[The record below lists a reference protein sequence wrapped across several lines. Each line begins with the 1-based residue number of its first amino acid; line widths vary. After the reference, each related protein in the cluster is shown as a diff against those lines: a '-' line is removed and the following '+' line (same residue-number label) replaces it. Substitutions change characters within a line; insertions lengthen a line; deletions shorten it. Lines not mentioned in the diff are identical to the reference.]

1 MWTTQ
6 ASEKGTEESNV
17 VNIGISNTFFK
28 IHEANKTLNFKEQLS
43 KLPKDKILRWDVNQ

>member
-17 VNIGISNTFFK
+17 VNIGISNAFLK
-28 IHEANKTLNFKEQLS
+28 IHEAKQNTKFQRTIKQVAKRQNT
-43 KLPKDKILRWDVNQ
+43 